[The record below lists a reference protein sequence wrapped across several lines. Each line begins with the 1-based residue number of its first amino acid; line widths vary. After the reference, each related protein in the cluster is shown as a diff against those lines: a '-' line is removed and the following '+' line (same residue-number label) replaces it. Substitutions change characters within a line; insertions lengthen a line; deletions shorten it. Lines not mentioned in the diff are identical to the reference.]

1 MHAVKCGA
9 LKFKLNS
16 SSQVTSFFDVFI
28 DIVGPVHSVQSPMST
43 NSSRRNEQVYS
54 VEKCNGTHFKI
65 STALSHKRAFIIAY
79 EY

>member
-9 LKFKLNS
+9 PKCKLNS

-28 DIVGPVHSVQSPMST
+28 DIEGPVHSVQSPMFT
-43 NSSRRNEQVYS
+43 NSSRRNEQVYP
-54 VEKCNGTHFKI
+54 VQKCNGTHFKI
-65 STALSHKRAFIIAY
+65 STALSHKRTFIIAY